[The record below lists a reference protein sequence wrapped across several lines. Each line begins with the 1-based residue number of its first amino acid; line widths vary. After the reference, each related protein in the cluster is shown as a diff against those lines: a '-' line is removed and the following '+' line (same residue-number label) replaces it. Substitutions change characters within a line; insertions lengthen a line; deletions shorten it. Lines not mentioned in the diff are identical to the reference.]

1 MMEVIHLMDLLTC
14 LKAEEPAK
22 EVKGNLKVS
31 QREVLLREQGPRGES
46 GATGLWRRRTVSSSE
61 P

>member
-1 MMEVIHLMDLLTC
+1 MEVIHLMYLLTC

-31 QREVLLREQGPRGES
+31 QREV
-46 GATGLWRRRTVSSSE
+46 
-61 P
+61 